1 MLILDAGAFVAA
13 ERGNREVLARVKH
26 ERRLGRTPLTN
37 GGVVAQVWRG
47 GHGKQAPLARLLASA
62 EIAPVDDQLGKL
74 AGMLLALTGGS
85 DAIDASVVGL
95 ARDGDDILTS
105 DPSDL
110 LELAR
115 KAGVHV
121 ELIPV

>member
-1 MLILDAGAFVAA
+1 MLILDAGAFIAA
-13 ERGNREVLARVKH
+13 DRENREVLALVKH

-47 GHGKQAPLARLLASA
+47 GHGKQALLAQLLAST
-62 EIAPVDDQLGKL
+62 EIAPVDDRLGKL
-74 AGMLLALTGGS
+74 AGMLLAWTGGS
-85 DAIDASVVGL
+85 DAIDASVVCL

-105 DPSDL
+105 DPGDL
-110 LELAR
+110 QDLAR
-115 KAGVHV
+115 ASGIHV

>member
-47 GHGKQAPLARLLASA
+47 GHGKQAPLAQLLASA

-115 KAGVHV
+115 TAGVHV